1 MVKREVN
8 CAHNEK
14 MRARKER
21 KKAQGAARQMAK
33 EQGED
38 TLTKSD
44 SSDEEEKEGEVTPP
58 SLSSTCI
65 TPNQFSEIVGRQVG
79 ITIIERWSK

>member
-14 MRARKER
+14 MRVEKEK
-21 KKAQGAARQMAK
+21 KKARGAARQMAK

-44 SSDEEEKEGEVTPP
+44 SSDEEE
-58 SLSSTCI
+58 
-65 TPNQFSEIVGRQVG
+65 
-79 ITIIERWSK
+79 